1 MTGNTVD
8 ENTLIMAATRGDLD
22 AFNQLVCL
30 FQDNVFNTAFRM
42 LGSYDAAEDI
52 TQKAFISAYR
62 SIKTF
67 RGGSFRS
74 WLTRTAINAC
84 YDELRRQKRRPV
96 VSIDSD
102 PEEDGLTSEYW
113 LNDPSPSPSQ
123 RAEMAELQSAVQH
136 CLQELPLDFR
146 TIAVLADVDELN
158 YDEISRITSVP
169 MGTVK
174 SRLARA
180 RRKLRDCLVG
190 FWELLPLDLRQKYE
204 EAG

>member
-1 MTGNTVD
+1 MTGKTVD
-8 ENTLIMAATRGDLD
+8 ENALIMAATRGDLD
-22 AFNQLVCL
+22 AFNQLVGL
-30 FQDNVFNTAFRM
+30 FQDSVFNTAFRII
-42 LGSYDAAEDI
+42 GSYDTAEDI
-52 TQKAFISAYR
+52 TQTAFISAYR

-74 WLTRTAINAC
+74 WLTRTTINAC

-102 PEEDGLTSEYW
+102 PEEDGYNSEYW

-123 RAEMAELQSAVQH
+123 RAEMAELQRAVQH
-136 CLQELPLDFR
+136 CLQGLPVDFR

-158 YDEISRITSVP
+158 YEEISRITSIP